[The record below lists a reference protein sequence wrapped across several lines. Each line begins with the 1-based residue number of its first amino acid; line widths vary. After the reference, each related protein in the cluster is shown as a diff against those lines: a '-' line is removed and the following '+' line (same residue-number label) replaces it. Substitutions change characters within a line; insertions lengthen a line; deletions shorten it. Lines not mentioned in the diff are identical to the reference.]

1 LLCLHGGPGA
11 PHDYLEPL
19 EAMAATGRRVIFT
32 ISWGAATPIT
42 RTIRRCGRLA
52 YLSRSLAR
60 SGKRWASIGCIMLG
74 NSWGGMLAQE
84 YALIQPSGLASLVL
98 HSSLASVPQWVSEA
112 NRLRSELPAK
122 VRETLLKHEVDGT
135 TDEPAYE
142 EAMMVFYRRHVCR
155 ADPWPECVTRAF
167 GKLTEDPEVYHVMN
181 GPSEFHVVGVIKD
194 WDITDRLGEISVPT
208 LITSGCYDETTPA
221 IAETLQRAIAGSE
234 WVVFEQSAHL
244 AHAEEPQRYMAVL
257 DAFLSR
263 VEKTGSQV
271 SPSRKPW
278 FL

>member
-1 LLCLHGGPGA
+1 VPARRSRGSARLPRAARSDGGDRATGHFYDQLGCGNSDH
-11 PHDYLEPL
+11 PHDPTLWSVGLFVEEL
-19 EAMAATGRRVIFT
+19 
-32 ISWGAATPIT
+32 GAVRQAL
-42 RTIRRCGRLA
+42 GLDRLH
-52 YLSRSLAR
+52 YVGQL
-60 SGKRWASIGCIMLG
+60 
-74 NSWGGMLAQE
+74 LAQE
-84 YALIQPSGLASLVL
+84 YAPIQPSGLASLVL

-181 GPSEFHVVGVIKD
+181 GASEFHVVGVIKD

>member
-1 LLCLHGGPGA
+1 VERGA
-11 PHDYLEPL
+11 LEPNRTL
-19 EAMAATGRRVIFT
+19 VLQSSYGLLTGRSFDPRFGLRPRVYVERI
-32 ISWGAATPIT
+32 WGFHLRPAVGGWT
-42 RTIRRCGRLA
+42 RLVIRTR
-52 YLSRSLAR
+52 SRSGPR
-60 SGKRWASIGCIMLG
+60 QG
-74 NSWGGMLAQE
+74 
-84 YALIQPSGLASLVL
+84 YALIQPSGLASLVQ

-122 VRETLLKHEVDGT
+122 VRETLLKHEVEGT
-135 TDEPAYE
+135 TDDPAYE

-194 WDITDRLGEISVPT
+194 WDITDRLGEITVPM
-208 LITSGCYDETTPA
+208 LITSGRYDEATPA
-221 IAETLQRAIAGSE
+221 IAETLQRGIAGSE

-257 DAFLSR
+257 DAFVSR